1 MREFQN
7 RTRLKNSDEGLVV
20 AVIEFLTAFALF
32 LIILTAFMSLAQL
45 RLGSNDPKNRF
56 N

>member
-1 MREFQN
+1 MRESQN
-7 RTRLKNSDEGLVV
+7 RTRLKNSDEGLV

-45 RLGSNDPKNRF
+45 RLGSNDPNRF